1 MMLSHNKSQ
10 VIPGVWNNTTEKLFS
25 DGVGR
30 KDGFEVIVME
40 YLEAYNFDNNSLRN
54 EILKYQDANIETA
67 KSLSAFGIQCI
78 CDKITLLKTS
88 LFGPAKWQ
96 VVELR
101 SATIPVTWDS
111 RMDLMSVFGL
121 LATLQYE
128 YDLQKDTLKKLR
140 RENNFLDPVDEKE
153 SVRYQSGNGIS
164 PRPYLDRDLYNR
176 HMENHEVEE
185 YPLPPTL
192 CKHLDA
198 AIDSDNLIQFKKE
211 MRKVLALISLNE
223 ERKQNE
229 GEYLEFLEEF
239 LTQVYKAYEAPI
251 DHDSDEDAF
260 NQLFTWPYLHL
271 IGKSINSHDCKGYF
285 VQGQPFLESMSHQL
299 KATGV
304 SVNEK
309 SQYKT
314 DGMIKLFGLK
324 NLELLSLETS
334 GHFSNSDNVKIKLD
348 HHKGIYGI
356 LAMLKCIADKYSF
369 ASVEKFSRV
378 KVFFLHAAE
387 TKLHLWSL
395 HYQPDGFFDLW
406 RESCLQ
412 IQPHFED
419 RMVFLPQLIK
429 FCWNT
434 KCLLEQAVNNIAECK
449 NEHQEISSKYRYNP
463 EMTTHLGSIINPVIL
478 KLTKEE
484 DCVGEYF
491 KYGFFLAVS
500 SSHGI
505 ITN

>member
-1 MMLSHNKSQ
+1 MKVLSLYIS
-10 VIPGVWNNTTEKLFS
+10 PESNNTI
-25 DGVGR
+25 R
-30 KDGFEVIVME
+30 
-40 YLEAYNFDNNSLRN
+40 
-54 EILKYQDANIETA
+54 
-67 KSLSAFGIQCI
+67 
-78 CDKITLLKTS
+78 
-88 LFGPAKWQ
+88 
-96 VVELR
+96 
-101 SATIPVTWDS
+101 
-111 RMDLMSVFGL
+111 
-121 LATLQYE
+121 
-128 YDLQKDTLKKLR
+128 
-140 RENNFLDPVDEKE
+140 
-153 SVRYQSGNGIS
+153 SGNGIS

-211 MRKVLALISLNE
+211 MRKVSALISL
-223 ERKQNE
+223 NE
-229 GEYLEFLEEF
+229 GEYLEFLEESF
-239 LTQVYKAYEAPI
+239 TQVYKAYEAPI

-324 NLELLSLETS
+324 NLELLLLETS

-412 IQPHFED
+412 I
-419 RMVFLPQLIK
+419 RPQIGR
-429 FCWNT
+429 
-434 KCLLEQAVNNIAECK
+434 AHV
-449 NEHQEISSKYRYNP
+449 
-463 EMTTHLGSIINPVIL
+463 
-478 KLTKEE
+478 
-484 DCVGEYF
+484 
-491 KYGFFLAVS
+491 
-500 SSHGI
+500 
-505 ITN
+505 